1 MPGHQLERPQREN
14 KNLQNLIGLGPG
26 IVYLPIYGR
35 TVPAGEYLGKISGNV
50 SRCAEQDGQ
59 GPLLV
64 ITTHSPPVFIPP
76 SQSVSSATFISCPSP
91 PDSQTGGMCV
101 LLFIKCAGHQIAWE

>member
-14 KNLQNLIGLGPG
+14 KNLQNLIGLGLFICPYMGGLYPLESILVKYLEMCPG
-26 IVYLPIYGR
+26 VPSR
-35 TVPAGEYLGKISGNV
+35 T
-50 SRCAEQDGQ
+50 GQ

-101 LLFIKCAGHQIAWE
+101 LLFIKCSGQQIAWE